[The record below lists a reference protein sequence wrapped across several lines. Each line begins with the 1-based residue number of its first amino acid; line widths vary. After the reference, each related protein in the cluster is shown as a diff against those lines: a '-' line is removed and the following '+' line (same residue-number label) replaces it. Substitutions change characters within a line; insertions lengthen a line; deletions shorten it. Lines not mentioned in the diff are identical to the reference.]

1 MASTVIEARKTAGG
15 AGPGGGPVVV
25 ASLTSLLSHRW
36 LVVVRHGACVVLDRY
51 RQPRPRHGDHP
62 QVGPAAQGQGEP
74 GHGLPGVHLAQA
86 SSVGMPGYGHPMRAC
101 TYGVALTIT
110 SGALPT
116 RPLQS

>member
-36 LVVVRHGACVVLDRY
+36 LVVVRHGSCVVLDQHRE
-51 RQPRPRHGDHP
+51 PRSPPGDRT
-62 QVGPAAQGQGEP
+62 QVGPANQGQGKP
-74 GHGLPGVHLAQA
+74 VHGLPGVHLAQA
-86 SSVGMPGYGHPMRAC
+86 SSVGMPGHGHSVGGC
-101 TYGVALTIT
+101 TYGGARART
-110 SGALPT
+110 SGALPA